1 MNWLGLHGDS
11 VCPTRIAQSGVNLR
25 VVCCR
30 CMLARAVADGWLPSL
45 SRLETAHA
53 FCLKKM
59 RNAHNLAVFLLGACC
74 LENKNPFEKT
84 KVGILCSL
92 IMAHL
97 VRTGLEGQTLPCCAP
112 RFSLP

>member
-1 MNWLGLHGDS
+1 
-11 VCPTRIAQSGVNLR
+11 
-25 VVCCR
+25 
-30 CMLARAVADGWLPSL
+30 MLARAVADGWLPSL
-45 SRLETAHA
+45 SRLETVHA